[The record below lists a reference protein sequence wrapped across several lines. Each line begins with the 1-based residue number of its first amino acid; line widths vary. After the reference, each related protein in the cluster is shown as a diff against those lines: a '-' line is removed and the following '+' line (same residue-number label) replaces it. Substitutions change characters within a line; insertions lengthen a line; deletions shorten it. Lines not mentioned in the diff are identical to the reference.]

1 MMKTY
6 IKHSIIINT
15 LILLACSSLFLFT
28 NTLAQISD
36 ELITEVVSFTNEET
50 KLAGTLII
58 PSMDGPHPGV
68 VLISGSGPQD
78 RDGASRAIPG
88 YRPFAEIGEYLG
100 HNGFAVLR
108 YDDRGVGKSTG
119 AYIEAEEEDFIKD
132 AEAAVRFLQARK
144 DISAEAV
151 GILGHSEGALIAANV
166 ASNNPDVAFVISL
179 AGGAVDGYSLFL
191 RQAELQARA
200 LGMTKEQIADVV
212 QEQQTIFDLVL
223 KKDWEELTIVV
234 TAITQKRLKALPEEK
249 KASININEFARKR
262 ASQSVLTFQHPRY
275 QYLLG
280 HDFGADWKK
289 VAVPVLALFGELDVQ
304 CDPAMNKV
312 AIDQILKKAGNQN
325 ITTIEIPSANHLFLK
340 AQTGSMSE
348 YTILPKDFVPGFLE
362 IILDW
367 LNTYKANIDY

>member
-119 AYIEAEEEDFIKD
+119 AYIEAQEEDVKKYAD
-132 AEAAVRFLQARK
+132 AAVRIIHERK
-144 DISAEAV
+144 
-151 GILGHSEGALIAANV
+151 
-166 ASNNPDVAFVISL
+166 
-179 AGGAVDGYSLFL
+179 
-191 RQAELQARA
+191 
-200 LGMTKEQIADVV
+200 
-212 QEQQTIFDLVL
+212 
-223 KKDWEELTIVV
+223 
-234 TAITQKRLKALPEEK
+234 
-249 KASININEFARKR
+249 
-262 ASQSVLTFQHPRY
+262 
-275 QYLLG
+275 
-280 HDFGADWKK
+280 
-289 VAVPVLALFGELDVQ
+289 
-304 CDPAMNKV
+304 
-312 AIDQILKKAGNQN
+312 
-325 ITTIEIPSANHLFLK
+325 
-340 AQTGSMSE
+340 
-348 YTILPKDFVPGFLE
+348 
-362 IILDW
+362 
-367 LNTYKANIDY
+367 

>member
-1 MMKTY
+1 MKTY

-36 ELITEVVSFTNEET
+36 ELITEEVSFTNEET
-50 KLAGTLII
+50 KLAGTLTI

-78 RDGASRAIPG
+78 RDGASRAIPE

-108 YDDRGVGKSTG
+108 YDDRGVGESTG

-144 DISAEAV
+144 DISAETV
-151 GILGHSEGALIAANV
+151 GMLGHSEGALIAANV

-249 KASININEFARKR
+249 TASININEFARKR
-262 ASQSVLTFQHPRY
+262 ASQSVLTFQHPRF

-304 CDPAMNKV
+304 CDPAINKA
-312 AIDQILKKAGNQN
+312 AIEQILKKAGNQN
-325 ITTIEIPSANHLFLK
+325 ITTIEIPGANHLFLK
-340 AQTGSMSE
+340 AQTGSMRE
-348 YTILPKDFVPGFLE
+348 YPILPKDFVPGFLE

-367 LNTYKANIDY
+367 LNTYKPNIDY